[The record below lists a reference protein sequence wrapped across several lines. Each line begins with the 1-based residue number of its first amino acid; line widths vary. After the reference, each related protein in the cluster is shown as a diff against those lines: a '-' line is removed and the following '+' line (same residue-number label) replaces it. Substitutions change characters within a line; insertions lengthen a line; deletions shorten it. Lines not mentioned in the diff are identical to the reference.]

1 MTKTQIVDI
10 LHKIA
15 SQSWKIMPTFTIDM
29 GKKITPAVT
38 VCHAET
44 QKFPLKALYIEAL
57 DEYFTEVTFKE
68 ERISLLER
76 LEHLLQTTPQLIC
89 FLSLPEDAEE
99 GCLRLIPQ
107 YLGKNSALEKQL
119 KKQMQESF
127 LRVEFLAACQEAQ
140 IDTVH
145 IGGVYGRACVWDCAR
160 GIADNIYA
168 KQLGDKH
175 PNIRYRDTAETYRFQ
190 NALIYEDVTEGYI
203 DSEITLNQ
211 LACFPVTKCFSVD
224 LGHVKDITSK
234 GEQLYPGK
242 VGESYESFSSVDDD
256 TLPNYHALHTRIQHS
271 LSGYEL
277 NTFKHSFWPSAPNEA
292 EDNNVDMAGC
302 ESSSTCPML

>member
-1 MTKTQIVDI
+1 
-10 LHKIA
+10 
-15 SQSWKIMPTFTIDM
+15 MPTLTLDM
-29 GKKITPAVT
+29 DKKISPAVT
-38 VCHAET
+38 VRNAET
-44 QKFPLKALYIEAL
+44 HEHPLRALYIEAL
-57 DEYFTEVTFKE
+57 DEYFTEVTFEE

-89 FLSLPEDAEE
+89 FLSLPEDAEQR
-99 GCLRLIPQ
+99 CLQLIAQ
-107 YLGKNSALEKQL
+107 YLGENSALEKQL
-119 KKQMQESF
+119 KMQMQEGF
-127 LRVEFLAACQEAQ
+127 LRVEFLAACQNAQ

-175 PNIRYRDTAETYRFQ
+175 PNIRYRDTAETYRFN
-190 NALIYEDVTEGYI
+190 NAIIYEDVTEGYL

-211 LACFPVTKCFSVD
+211 LACFPVTKCFPVK

-234 GEQLYPGK
+234 GERLYQGK
-242 VGESYESFSSVDDD
+242 VGESYESFSSLYED
-256 TLPNYHALHTRIQHS
+256 TLPNYYALHTRIQHF

-277 NTFKHSFWPSAPNEA
+277 RTLNHSFWASGQNEPK
-292 EDNNVDMAGC
+292 DNNNIDMAAC
-302 ESSSTCPML
+302 ESPSVCPIS